1 MSFSNSYKII
11 EWKKAHIRI
20 LTLLVGHKTTL
31 RDTPPHKHDLYDKVV
46 KIIYIGGTFEVE
58 ENGDRYEA
66 ISFSNFRVFEEF

>member
-1 MSFSNSYKII
+1 MSFSNAYKII

-46 KIIYIGGTFEVE
+46 KIIYIAVPV
-58 ENGDRYEA
+58 A
-66 ISFSNFRVFEEF
+66 PSNDDGNEYSK